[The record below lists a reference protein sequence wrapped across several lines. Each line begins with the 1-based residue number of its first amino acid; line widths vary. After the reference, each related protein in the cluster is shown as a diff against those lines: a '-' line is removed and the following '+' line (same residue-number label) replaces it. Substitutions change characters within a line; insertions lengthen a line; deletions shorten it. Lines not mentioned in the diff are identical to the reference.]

1 MIVMM
6 FQKKLDRAMDWIKNS
21 NEDNEQDRTTLEL
34 EKMDIPAIII
44 SALLVFSP
52 IFLILILI
60 LLSGCIA
67 TKDGDTLTV

>member
-60 LLSGCIA
+60 IFLMI
-67 TKDGDTLTV
+67 